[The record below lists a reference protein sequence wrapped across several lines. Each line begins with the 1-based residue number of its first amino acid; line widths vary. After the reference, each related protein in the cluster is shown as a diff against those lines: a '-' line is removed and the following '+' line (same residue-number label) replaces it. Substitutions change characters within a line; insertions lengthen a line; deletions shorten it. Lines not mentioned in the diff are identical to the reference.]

1 MTPITS
7 RTYGALVYV
16 RARAGAIRQGRIDLL
31 AGESKKEGM
40 WGGDISIYRWLVA
53 NAMVGWC
60 FARQER
66 TNIRSLRAPDR
77 YITFSSETG
86 WEMEWS
92 EQESA
97 RGREDVRLDGRQF
110 VRVGRLGRCRQ
121 GLFPHVR
128 IRKTVSSLDRSQ
140 TRRRRARKY
149 PCPSVRASVRVR
161 LA

>member
-1 MTPITS
+1 MTPMITS

-110 VRVGRLGRCRQ
+110 ESDV
-121 GLFPHVR
+121 
-128 IRKTVSSLDRSQ
+128 
-140 TRRRRARKY
+140 
-149 PCPSVRASVRVR
+149 
-161 LA
+161 

>member
-1 MTPITS
+1 MQGHLS
-7 RTYGALVYV
+7 LLGRWRYSHDSDDHEQNLWCDRLRA

-86 WEMEWS
+86 WEIEWS

-110 VRVGRLGRCRQ
+110 ESDV
-121 GLFPHVR
+121 
-128 IRKTVSSLDRSQ
+128 
-140 TRRRRARKY
+140 
-149 PCPSVRASVRVR
+149 
-161 LA
+161 

>member
-92 EQESA
+92 DGRSEQESA

-110 VRVGRLGRCRQ
+110 ESDV
-121 GLFPHVR
+121 
-128 IRKTVSSLDRSQ
+128 
-140 TRRRRARKY
+140 
-149 PCPSVRASVRVR
+149 
-161 LA
+161 